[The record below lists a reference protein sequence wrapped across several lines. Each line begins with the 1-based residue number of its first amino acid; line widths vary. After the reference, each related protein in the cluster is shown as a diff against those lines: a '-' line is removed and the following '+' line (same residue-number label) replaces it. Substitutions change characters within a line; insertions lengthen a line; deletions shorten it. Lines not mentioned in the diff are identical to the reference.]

1 MSINDPTGAGSVDGT
16 NPLNG
21 ILGSI
26 LGESAT
32 AQKLRLDEA
41 SKGAR
46 DVTGLVRRK
55 KGSGPA
61 SPQPFPSEASKTGKR
76 KIGIDED
83 VCNVGTGKK
92 AKVFDKES
100 DALP

>member
-1 MSINDPTGAGSVDGT
+1 M

-26 LGESAT
+26 LGESTT
-32 AQKLRLDEA
+32 AQRARLDEA

-61 SPQPFPSEASKTGKR
+61 SPQPFPGEASKTGKR
-76 KIGIDED
+76 KMEIDED
-83 VCNVGTGKK
+83 VVNVGTGKK
-92 AKVFDKES
+92 VKLFDGE
-100 DALP
+100 AEAPP